1 VAVEVD
7 LSVGHLKSF
16 VTGPFPLDPEL
27 PTGFV
32 LVGLLLGG
40 FGVVGLLLGGFG
52 VVGLLLGGFGV
63 VGLLLGGFGVVG
75 LLIGGFGEGLS
86 GMGQSPSPSSLL
98 LTNKAKSSLQY
109 PQ

>member
-1 VAVEVD
+1 MY
-7 LSVGHLKSF
+7 LQSPF

-27 PTGFV
+27 PTGF
-32 LVGLLLGG
+32 GL
-40 FGVVGLLLGGFG
+40 
-52 VVGLLLGGFGV
+52 VGLLLGGFGV

-98 LTNKAKSSLQY
+98 LTNKAKSSMQY